1 MYILEDTLAMLG
13 AVFVVTSASMFAY
26 NEDDDTPIELEVIPQ
41 VEYKSS
47 WYDIAQKNT
56 ECLATNIYFEA
67 RGESYEGQK
76 AVAFVTLNRVESNK
90 FPDDICS
97 VVYQAKYRTGWSES
111 VPIRNKCQFSWY
123 CDGKS
128 DRIRN
133 SSDYQRLYTLAAE
146 VITGRHKDNT
156 EGALWYHADHVQ
168 PSWRLDYNR
177 IAKIDSHIFYVN

>member
-13 AVFVVTSASMFAY
+13 AVFVVTSASMFAH

-41 VEYKSS
+41 VEDKSS
-47 WYDIAQKNT
+47 WYDIAQK
-56 ECLATNIYFEA
+56 
-67 RGESYEGQK
+67 
-76 AVAFVTLNRVESNK
+76 
-90 FPDDICS
+90 
-97 VVYQAKYRTGWSES
+97 KYRTGWSES